1 MTNNPRRRLSEHKAH
16 SRWEPVEMNII
27 YKCGLKAVAHVVE
40 KSCIAKSFN
49 DGVWLKNIRHRPR
62 MAA

>member
-1 MTNNPRRRLSEHKAH
+1 MTNNPRRRLREHN
-16 SRWEPVEMNII
+16 SRSRQGPVEMSII
-27 YKCGLKAVAHVVE
+27 YRCGLKEVAHVVE

-62 MAA
+62 SVA